1 MVSLFYK
8 YLSLL
13 PLGLPSP
20 PVPSQP
26 QLPLAPSLCGG
37 ILVHASHLPTA
48 GHVLATDHLRMSVL
62 GPELAWIYSV
72 TASVWMPA
80 WWCVPEQR
88 AGMLGL
94 AGTGGWGSVRRT
106 EAKTVS
112 VHPCTRLKGSASC
125 RHLSRSDACTSP
137 RWR

>member
-80 WWCVPEQR
+80 WCV
-88 AGMLGL
+88 
-94 AGTGGWGSVRRT
+94 S
-106 EAKTVS
+106 
-112 VHPCTRLKGSASC
+112 
-125 RHLSRSDACTSP
+125 LSRGQGCWAWQALGGGAQSGEQKQKLSVSIPAP
-137 RWR
+137 G